1 MPEPR
6 LYKLPEEV
14 SSQTLKKLLDMLI
27 SGIHF
32 TKKQEEL
39 IRSEYENWDSAKA
52 LFRNLNERQVSVIV
66 LRYGLGSDHP
76 LSQRDVAVYHGMSK
90 SGLRN
95 VQQAAVKVLRYNL
108 RKALDRQ

>member
-6 LYKLPEEV
+6 LFKLPEEV

-27 SGIHF
+27 SGIRF

-39 IRSEYENWDSAKA
+39 VRSEFDTWNNAKV
-52 LFRNLNERQVSVIV
+52 LFKGLNERQVSVIV
-66 LRYGLGSDHP
+66 LRYGLGSNHP

-95 VQQAAVKVLRYNL
+95 VQQAAVKILRYNL
-108 RKALDRQ
+108 RKAMDRQ

>member
-6 LYKLPEEV
+6 LFKLPEEV

-39 IRSEYENWDSAKA
+39 ARSEYENWDSAKA

-76 LSQRDVAVYHGMSK
+76 LSQRDVAVYHDMSK

-95 VQQAAVKVLRYNL
+95 VQQAAVKILRYNL
-108 RKALDRQ
+108 RKAMDRQ